1 MLKKDSYYKTND
13 LYFCDEID
21 KSKKIINEYGFN
33 LGSNKKDYN
42 INLEYNNQ
50 KTFTNN
56 NFLINKR

>member
-1 MLKKDSYYKTND
+1 MLKKDSCYKTND
-13 LYFCDEID
+13 LYFCDETD